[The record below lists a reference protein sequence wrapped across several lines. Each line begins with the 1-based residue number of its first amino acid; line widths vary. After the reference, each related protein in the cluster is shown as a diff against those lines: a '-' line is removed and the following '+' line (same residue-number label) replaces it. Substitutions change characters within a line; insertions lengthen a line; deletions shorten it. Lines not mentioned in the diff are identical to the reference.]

1 MHRFLWML
9 IAVVACEPPPYDTL
23 PPRLLSSQ
31 VAADGSVV
39 ELTFDEP
46 LARAEVRV
54 DEASPTLISVESTR
68 VKVPLPSGLRA
79 GSGHVWT
86 AEVTDPQN
94 NVTTVAGK
102 FHAANQRPA
111 LLRLNEVRI
120 AGAGTHTD
128 FVELRVEAPGSLGG
142 WTVEVWSG
150 PESRQRLVLP
160 DEEVSVGA
168 FVVVRYKGAQ
178 ESTDSAPG
186 AIEFWQT
193 DGKGIPGTKG
203 LILLKE
209 RSDAEARE
217 GLLYAKKP
225 GEAAALAEAAGWTDR
240 TEKDPSGCTATRT
253 WSRTDAGEDWLIT
266 ANGGSTPGGPN
277 KLKAWAGPPSTRDGT
292 PKTTP

>member
-1 MHRFLWML
+1 MRRFLWIAL
-9 IAVVACEPPPYDTL
+9 AVVACEPPPFDSL

-31 VAADGSVV
+31 VAADGTVV

-54 DEASPTLISVESTR
+54 DEADTTAVSVEGPL
-68 VKVPLPSGLRA
+68 VKVPLPPGLRA
-79 GSGHVWT
+79 GSGHVWA

-94 NVTTVAGK
+94 NLTTVAGK

-120 AGAGTHTD
+120 AGSGTHTD
-128 FVELRVEAPGSLGG
+128 FVELRVEVPGSLGG
-142 WTVEVWSG
+142 WAIEVWSG

-160 DEEVSVGA
+160 DEEVPLGA
-168 FVVVRYKGAQ
+168 FVVIRYKEPQ
-178 ESTDSAPG
+178 ESTDSAQG

-193 DGKGIPGTKG
+193 DGKGISGTKG

-209 RSDAEARE
+209 RADGEARE
-217 GLLYAKKP
+217 GLLYAKKA
-225 GEAAALAEAAGWTDR
+225 GEAAALAKAAGWTDR
-240 TEKDPSGCTATRT
+240 TEHDPSGCTATRT
-253 WSRTDAGEDWLIT
+253 WCRTDEGGDWLIT

-277 KLKAWAGPPSTRDGT
+277 KLKAWAGPPSTRGGT